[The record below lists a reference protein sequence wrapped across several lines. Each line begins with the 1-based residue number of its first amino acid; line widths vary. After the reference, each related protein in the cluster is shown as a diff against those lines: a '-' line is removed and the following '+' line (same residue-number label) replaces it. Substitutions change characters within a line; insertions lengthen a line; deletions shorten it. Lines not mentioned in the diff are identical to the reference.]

1 MSPQSIVLSLFIVFL
16 SFGLCFGFYTED
28 KYNQTNYKYYT
39 GPRRLMKQQHE
50 HFGIMRRTHRSQG
63 SVNVDDY
70 GAIANDGK
78 DDTKAFEKAWN
89 EACSKG
95 YILVV
100 PKNFVYYLKPITFSG
115 PCKPNTAF
123 KVYGTIKA
131 WPHMS
136 AYEKD
141 RRLWIMF
148 DNVSNFAVDSGGV
161 IDGNGRKWWQ
171 NSCKVNKSLPCKDAP
186 TAVTFSQCNNLNV
199 TNLKFK
205 NAQQMHVRFQSCFN
219 VTASNLVITAPGNSP
234 NTDGIHVTETQT
246 MVISNSVIGTGD
258 DCISIVS
265 GSNNIR
271 VNDVICGPG
280 HGISIGSLGAGKSEA
295 EVSNVVVNRAILKG
309 TTNGVRIKTWQ
320 GGYGY
325 AKNIKFLNIVMR
337 NVTNPII
344 IDQNYCDQKEPC
356 QEQDSAVQLSNVVY
370 KNIRGTSASEV
381 AIKFECSKTVR
392 CREIYLQDVILTPEV
407 GADTGTV
414 AACENVV
421 YANRG
426 KLHPQCSFS

>member
-171 NSCKVNKSLPCKDAP
+171 NSCKVNKSL
-186 TAVTFSQCNNLNV
+186 AVTFSQCNNLNV

-320 GGYGY
+320 
-325 AKNIKFLNIVMR
+325 
-337 NVTNPII
+337 
-344 IDQNYCDQKEPC
+344 
-356 QEQDSAVQLSNVVY
+356 
-370 KNIRGTSASEV
+370 
-381 AIKFECSKTVR
+381 
-392 CREIYLQDVILTPEV
+392 VI
-407 GADTGTV
+407 
-414 AACENVV
+414 
-421 YANRG
+421 
-426 KLHPQCSFS
+426 F